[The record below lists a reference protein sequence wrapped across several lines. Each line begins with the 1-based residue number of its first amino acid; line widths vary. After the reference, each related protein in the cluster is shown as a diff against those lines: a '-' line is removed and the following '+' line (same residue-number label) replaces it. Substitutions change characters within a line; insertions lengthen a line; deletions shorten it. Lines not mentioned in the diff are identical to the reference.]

1 MTNDKLPLFKKENYM
16 EQPSKTQIYAAL
28 KLIENLYK
36 KKQIPKYMFKNIIE
50 EYKNYIDTTD
60 FKCYTETD
68 R

>member
-1 MTNDKLPLFKKENYM
+1 M

-50 EYKNYIDTTD
+50 EYENYIDTTD